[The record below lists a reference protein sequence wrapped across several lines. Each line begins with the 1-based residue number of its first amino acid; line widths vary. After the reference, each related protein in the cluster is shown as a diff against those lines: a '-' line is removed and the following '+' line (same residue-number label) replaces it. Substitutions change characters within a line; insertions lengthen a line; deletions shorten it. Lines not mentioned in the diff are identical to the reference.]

1 MSPAEAPYPYERIR
15 RHLEDRIAS
24 GHYAIGQKLPSE
36 TELMR
41 LFGVSRMTVNRA
53 MKELE
58 AAGLIERV
66 PGSGS
71 YVADRR
77 AQGHLL
83 AIHDIAAEL
92 ARRGHRHHAQI
103 LERETLAGEI
113 LADAGFP
120 PDTRVHRVRIR
131 HFRDNEPVLVE
142 ERWVDLAV
150 APAYEEADLTAETS
164 YQVLMR
170 LAPLQ
175 KAEHVVRAVAA
186 DRELAAQLALVPG
199 APILLVHRRTWAR
212 ERLCS
217 VADLWHAGERYELVG
232 RLS

>member
-1 MSPAEAPYPYERIR
+1 M
-15 RHLEDRIAS
+15 
-24 GHYAIGQKLPSE
+24 
-36 TELMR
+36 
-41 LFGVSRMTVNRA
+41 
-53 MKELE
+53 
-58 AAGLIERV
+58 
-66 PGSGS
+66 
-71 YVADRR
+71 
-77 AQGHLL
+77 
-83 AIHDIAAEL
+83 
-92 ARRGHRHHAQI
+92 
-103 LERETLAGEI
+103 
-113 LADAGFP
+113 
-120 PDTRVHRVRIR
+120 
-131 HFRDNEPVLVE
+131 E

-186 DRELAAQLALVPG
+186 DTTLAAQLALVAG

-232 RLS
+232 RLR